1 MTSVAHKSIGRFM
14 RAIGILLMATA
25 VVFVGLKIRDSYSLL
40 ASDFGNSRF
49 LGTIAIGMCVY
60 AALAGLIGTAWVVLV
75 SGAGHTLGL
84 RDGLIIFGRSQI
96 LKYLPSNV
104 LHLAGRYTMARAAG
118 ASHASLI
125 FSTGAEAAI
134 LIMAASTVAVVFALP
149 LFLSYVVG
157 AFGTSY
163 GPIAILVALGV
174 LLLGSL
180 WWLRREGML
189 THRLG
194 AMTFAAYC
202 LYLCFFVV
210 NGLLLWLLLA
220 AVDSGARHDPFS
232 VLGVAAAAWIGGFV
246 VPGAPAGLGIREVIL
261 TSGLDMAGYGT
272 SALAAA
278 LGYRIATFGG
288 DIILASVSLV
298 LRRR

>member
-1 MTSVAHKSIGRFM
+1 MFI
-14 RAIGILLMATA
+14 RAAGILLMAAA
-25 VVFVGLKIRDSYSLL
+25 VVFVGLKIRDSFNLL
-40 ASDFGNSRF
+40 ASDFANSRF
-49 LGTIAIGMCVY
+49 LGTIVIGMCAY
-60 AALAGLIGTAWVVLV
+60 AALTGLIGAAWVMLV
-75 SGAGHTLGL
+75 SGANHALGL

-118 ASHASLI
+118 APHGSLI
-125 FSTGAEAAI
+125 FSTGAEAAL
-134 LIMAASTVAVVFALP
+134 LIMAASTIAVVFALP
-149 LFLSYVVG
+149 LFLRYVVG
-157 AFGTSY
+157 TFGTHY
-163 GPIAILVALGV
+163 GPIAILAALGI

-202 LYLCFFVV
+202 LYLCFFLA

-232 VLGVAAAAWIGGFV
+232 ALGVAAAAWIGGFV

-278 LGYRIATFGG
+278 LGYRIVTFGG
-288 DIILASVSLV
+288 DVIVALVSLI

>member
-1 MTSVAHKSIGRFM
+1 MFI
-14 RAIGILLMATA
+14 RAAGILLMAAA
-25 VVFVGLKIRDSYSLL
+25 VVFVGLKIRDSFNLL
-40 ASDFGNSRF
+40 ASDFANSRF
-49 LGTIAIGMCVY
+49 LGTIVIGMCSY
-60 AALAGLIGTAWVVLV
+60 AALTGLIGAAWVMLV
-75 SGAGHTLGL
+75 SGANHTLGL

-118 ASHASLI
+118 APHGSLI
-125 FSTGAEAAI
+125 FSTGAEAAL
-134 LIMAASTVAVVFALP
+134 LIMAASTIAVVFALP
-149 LFLSYVVG
+149 LFLRYVVG
-157 AFGTSY
+157 TFGTHY
-163 GPIAILVALGV
+163 GPIAILAALGI

-194 AMTFAAYC
+194 VMTFAAYC
-202 LYLCFFVV
+202 LYLCFFLA

-232 VLGVAAAAWIGGFV
+232 ALGVAAAAWIGGFV

-278 LGYRIATFGG
+278 LGYRIVTFGG
-288 DIILASVSLV
+288 DVIVALVSLI